1 MEKYTL
7 AHMNPNLAMAAQAF
21 PGCIIHDSG
30 KGQSYLDVRIFRSAL
45 PMSENILYLVREAD
59 AASFPGDTYAS
70 ICKAFISGTADRITV
85 PNLTDEQVLDRA
97 MVLFSRCR
105 EQEQRLDELVFQGAT
120 LQQLCEAGADLLDN
134 PVYIHD
140 DWFMV
145 LAQSS
150 QVDDVLTPEYTMT
163 SQRGFLPRAIVD
175 DLQFDSD
182 YLETYTTH
190 DVQLWHNP
198 SKAADCLYVNLW
210 DGAIYR
216 GRLLVMETNH
226 PFQPSDYRLAEVLA
240 QRVMSCLHYRGST
253 ADSSFRSMDDVIS
266 DLLQNRQPDG
276 GQLRRLLDQL
286 GWDENDPYVC
296 LNIAGQEDAPSTIQ
310 EHSLHSDLFRY
321 FPNSYVL
328 LQDHKQYV
336 ILNMRRL
343 AIPYTMLRHTLAPL
357 CRDYLLYAGISS
369 PAQGVR
375 DIHVAYTQAQI
386 ALETCFRLRGDH
398 WIRVFSHCALAHIID
413 NFRSPLTIEQ
423 TLSPALYAL
432 RAYDREHGTPY
443 FETLRAYLLCERE
456 IPQTAQTLIIHR
468 TTLLYRLK
476 KIESLVSL
484 NMDDPG
490 QRLYLLLSLWV
501 MDREHQ
507 PEAGKEREISGNP
520 LQ

>member
-7 AHMNPNLAMAAQAF
+7 AHMNPDLAMVAQAF
-21 PGCIIHDSG
+21 PGCIVRDSG
-30 KGQSYLDVRIFRSAL
+30 SGRSYLDVRIFRSSL
-45 PMSENILYLVREAD
+45 PMGENILYLVREED
-59 AASFPGDTYAS
+59 AALFPGDAYAS
-70 ICKAFISGTADRITV
+70 ICPVPIAGTADHITT
-85 PNLTDEQVLDRA
+85 PGLTNEQVLDRA
-97 MVLFSRCR
+97 MALFSQCR
-105 EQEQRLDELVFQGAT
+105 EQEQMLDELVFQGAT
-120 LQQLCEAGADLLDN
+120 LQQLCEAGAELLKN

-140 DWFMV
+140 DWFMM
-145 LAQSS
+145 LAQST

-163 SQRGFLPRAIVD
+163 SQRGFLPRVIVD

-190 DVQLWHNP
+190 DVQLWH
-198 SKAADCLYVNLW
+198 SSRKTADCLYVNLW
-210 DGAIYR
+210 DGAVYR

-240 QRVMSCLHYRGST
+240 QRAMSCLHYRSGA
-253 ADSSFRSMDDVIS
+253 ADGAFRSMDDVIS
-266 DLLQNRQPDG
+266 DLLKNRQPDS

-286 GWDENDPYVC
+286 GWEDEDPYVC
-296 LNIAGQEDAPSTIQ
+296 LNIAGQEDAASTIQ

-369 PAQGVR
+369 PIQR
-375 DIHVAYTQAQI
+375 IQNLHVAFTQAQI
-386 ALETCFRLRGDH
+386 ALDTCFRLRGDR
-398 WIRVFSHCALAHIID
+398 WIRLFSHCALYHIID

-432 RAYDREHGTPY
+432 RDYDREHGTPY
-443 FETLRAYLLCERE
+443 FETLRAYLLCERD
-456 IPQTAQTLIIHR
+456 IPKTAQTLIIHR

-476 KIESLVSL
+476 KIEGLVSL

-490 QRLYLLLSLWV
+490 QRLYLLLSLWI
-501 MDREHQ
+501 MDQSHLTET
-507 PEAGKEREISGNP
+507 EEEGEISENP